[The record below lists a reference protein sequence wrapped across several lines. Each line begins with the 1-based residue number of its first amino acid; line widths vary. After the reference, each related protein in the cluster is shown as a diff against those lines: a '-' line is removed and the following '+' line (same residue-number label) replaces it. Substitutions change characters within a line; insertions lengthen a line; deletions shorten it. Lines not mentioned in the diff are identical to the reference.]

1 MAAVLAVAADNLQFV
16 DSAEMLAFFD
26 KFPVEL
32 HHHGSLNS
40 QKHIF
45 EEHARLLEVKDYQ
58 DTVIINFCD
67 FSWTMTSRGHCFSKW
82 ENSGG
87 HFLRMNCCGHFW

>member
-1 MAAVLAVAADNLQFV
+1 MGRRRTSTAAAAILAVAADNLQFV

-58 DTVIINFCD
+58 GSSIPV
-67 FSWTMTSRGHCFSKW
+67 TSRGQ
-82 ENSGG
+82 
-87 HFLRMNCCGHFW
+87 

>member
-1 MAAVLAVAADNLQFV
+1 MPGSLERGLDRRRTSKAVVLAVAVDNLQFV

-45 EEHARLLEVKDYQ
+45 EEHPRFLEVNGYQ
-58 DTVIINFCD
+58 DTVIINCCD
-67 FSWTMTSRGHCFSKW
+67 TFIWI
-82 ENSGG
+82 
-87 HFLRMNCCGHFW
+87 LD

>member
-32 HHHGSLNS
+32 HHHGCLNS

-45 EEHARLLEVKDYQ
+45 EEHARLLDSSKRLPR
-58 DTVIINFCD
+58 
-67 FSWTMTSRGHCFSKW
+67 FSH
-82 ENSGG
+82 
-87 HFLRMNCCGHFW
+87 HQFL

>member
-1 MAAVLAVAADNLQFV
+1 MGRRRTSTAAVLAVAADNLQFV

-45 EEHARLLEVKDYQ
+45 EEHARLLVIKDYQ
-58 DTVIINFCD
+58 DTVIINSCD
-67 FSWTMTSRGHCFSKW
+67 FSWTLFSKMG
-82 ENSGG
+82 E
-87 HFLRMNCCGHFW
+87 F

>member
-1 MAAVLAVAADNLQFV
+1 MGRRRTSTAAVLAVAADNLQFV

-45 EEHARLLEVKDYQ
+45 EEHARLLEVK
-58 DTVIINFCD
+58 
-67 FSWTMTSRGHCFSKW
+67 RGQ
-82 ENSGG
+82 
-87 HFLRMNCCGHFW
+87 

>member
-1 MAAVLAVAADNLQFV
+1 MCPGSLERGLDRRRTSTAAVLAVAADNLQFV
-16 DSAEMLAFFD
+16 DSPEMLAFFD

-45 EEHARLLEVKDYQ
+45 EEHARFLEVKGYHHQ
-58 DTVIINFCD
+58 
-67 FSWTMTSRGHCFSKW
+67 
-82 ENSGG
+82 
-87 HFLRMNCCGHFW
+87 LL